1 MFINMIKVHL
11 YRYIFLIPILVG
23 FIVQNL
29 KVLIYSLVNMRIDYG
44 RILDANG
51 MPNLHSAVFSSLSM
65 SIGIKYGFSTLL
77 FSVVTVYSIIIM
89 HDTIRLKREKEKQT
103 NIINIII
110 ANVNEFKNI
119 REGKIKKVLQIR
131 IFDIA
136 IGALLGVL
144 ITYLLIY

>member
-1 MFINMIKVHL
+1 MIKILL
-11 YRYIFLIPILVG
+11 YKYSFLVPLLVG

-77 FSVVTVYSIIIM
+77 FSVVTVYSMIIM
-89 HDTIRLKREKEKQT
+89 HDTIRVKREKEKQK

-119 REGKIKKVLQIR
+119 REGKIKRVLQIR

-136 IGALLGVL
+136 VGAVLGVL

>member
-1 MFINMIKVHL
+1 VFINMIKVHL

>member
-1 MFINMIKVHL
+1 MIKVHL

-29 KVLIYSLVNMRIDYG
+29 KVLIYSLVNMRLDYG

>member
-1 MFINMIKVHL
+1 MIKVHL

-119 REGKIKKVLQIR
+119 REGRIKKVLQIR

>member
-1 MFINMIKVHL
+1 MIKVHL